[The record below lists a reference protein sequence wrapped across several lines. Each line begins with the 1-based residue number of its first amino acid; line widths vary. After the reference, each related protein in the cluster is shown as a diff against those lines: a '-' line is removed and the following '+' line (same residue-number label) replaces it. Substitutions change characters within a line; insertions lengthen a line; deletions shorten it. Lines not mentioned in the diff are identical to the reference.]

1 MNQNLSIEER
11 FLSSFPDYEPDPPVE
26 GFYTP
31 EELVAIHDE
40 IDALVPK
47 NMTEAEA
54 KAFVARIH
62 EMQHAPLP
70 AR

>member
-1 MNQNLSIEER
+1 MSQPLDIEK
-11 FLSSFPDYEPDPPVE
+11 FLSSFPDYKPEKPMGSV
-26 GFYTP
+26 YSP
-31 EELVAIHDE
+31 EERKALFKA

-47 NMTEAEA
+47 NMTETER

>member
-1 MNQNLSIEER
+1 MSQPLDIEK
-11 FLSSFPDYEPDPPVE
+11 FLSSFPDYKPDAPAK

-31 EELVAIHDE
+31 DELAAIYAE

-47 NMTEAEA
+47 NMTDAEK
-54 KAFVARIH
+54 KAFVAEAIK
-62 EMQHAPLP
+62 EQHAALL